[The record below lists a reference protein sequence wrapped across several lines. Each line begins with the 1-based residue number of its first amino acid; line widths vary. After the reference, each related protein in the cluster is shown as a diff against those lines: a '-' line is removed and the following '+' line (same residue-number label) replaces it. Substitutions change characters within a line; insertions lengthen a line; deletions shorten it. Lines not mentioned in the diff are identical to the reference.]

1 MNYKIR
7 NAQPSDIP
15 EIIQLC
21 AEHSEYE
28 QASYSEIGK
37 AKKMEA
43 FLFSSQTRFFCLMA
57 EVENKIAG
65 YASYSFEFSTWD
77 AEHFTYMD
85 CLYLRPEYRGFGI
98 GEALIKKIEDHSR
111 SQHIKQIQW
120 HTPSFNVRAI
130 KFYHR
135 IGAGSKEKV
144 RFYYPVNNK

>member
-1 MNYKIR
+1 MNYIIR
-7 NAQPSDIP
+7 NAQPSDIS

-28 QASYSEIGK
+28 QASYSGEGK
-37 AKKMEA
+37 AEKMNT
-43 FLFSSQTRFFCLMA
+43 FLFSSQTRFFCLMV

-85 CLYLRPEYRGFGI
+85 CLFLRPEYRGFGI
-98 GEALIKKIEDHSR
+98 GEALIKKIEAHSR
-111 SQHIKQIQW
+111 LQNCKQIQW

-135 IGAGSKEKV
+135 IGASSKEKV
-144 RFYYPVNNK
+144 RFYYPVK